1 MYELKP
7 DLDLAREFWETPI
20 GIHSPNLQRL
30 LRMMRAEPIPGKYA
44 LLTLQGGRR
53 MQLVRCTGRRD
64 RPLDPVPGVVFDD
77 PREAERYVF
86 ALRWEAW
93 SGSPL
98 PWPKPVPINE
108 APPDID
114 AITPRL
120 LGYTQKLSFRPGE
133 TVELKLS
140 SRSGER
146 AARVSILRML
156 SASSDPTG
164 CGLIERSLDPPI
176 SQDVTVRP
184 QPVPTGSW
192 AHAGLGAGAP
202 QTYVTAAV
210 LICTTLPAHGRDQ
223 AVLGMTPDPAGF
235 WLGLDG
241 EGRPVLEVRAETTLR
256 LTAPEPVPAGRWMRL
271 VATITPDES
280 TLRIADADPYTVAP
294 LPARVVSGRTPAAAA
309 MAATEATIAARRAA
323 PDAAPALLFN
333 GKIDR
338 PRLVAGRVAPEAFS
352 AMLDPMPQLPD
363 GPRWIAAWDFS
374 IGMDGREIR
383 DVAPD
388 GRHGTVVNMP
398 MRAVTGANWTGDVHA
413 WNAAPDQYG
422 AISFAEDD
430 LYDCQWDTTLS
441 VTLPGTLPSG
451 VYAALLD
458 DGGTPTR
465 VVFFVRPARE
475 APPAACTFIASTANF
490 LAYAN
495 YRALGRKVISE
506 SQRGRL
512 WSMGPEDLLMELSPE
527 LGASCYDKHP
537 DGSGIALSSR
547 LRPIVNLQADTR
559 LSSFAGDM
567 FVVAWLDSLGIPVD
581 IVTDEDLHAEGAAAL
596 AGTRVVLTGGHPEY
610 YSAPMLDALQ
620 AHLRQGGR
628 MLYLGGNGFYWRIAV
643 SPHWPGAI
651 ELRRPEGG
659 TRAWESRPGEGYLQ
673 LDGTYGGLWRR
684 IGRSP
689 NRLIGIGFAAQGF
702 DCAAPYYRTAQSQDP
717 RAAFVF
723 HGVSG
728 EIFGQDGVGYGG
740 AAGQEIDRFDIA
752 LGSPPH
758 GLVLASSRGHT
769 DHMLLASEELGST
782 HLIVGGTENPNVR
795 ADMVFF
801 ETENGGAVFAPGSIS
816 WPSAMG
822 FNSFDNHCARITESV
837 WRPFLNPMRCAPH
850 RRFPGCSGGGRA
862 PPPRHAVQRNG
873 MP

>member
-7 DLDLAREFWETPI
+7 DLALAREFWETPI

-30 LRMMRAEPIPGKYA
+30 LRVMRAEPIPGKYA

-53 MQLVRCTGRRD
+53 MQLVRCTGRRNQ
-64 RPLDPVPGVVFDD
+64 PLDPVPGVVFED

-93 SGSPL
+93 AGSPL
-98 PWPKPVPINE
+98 PWPSPTPIDD
-108 APPDID
+108 APPDIE

-133 TVELKLS
+133 TVDLKLS

-146 AARVSILRML
+146 AAHVSILRML

-164 CGLIERSLDPPI
+164 CGLIERPLDPPI
-176 SQDVTVRP
+176 DHKVVVQP
-184 QPVPTGSW
+184 QRVPTGSW
-192 AHAGLGAGAP
+192 AHAALGGSAP
-202 QTYVTAAV
+202 ESHITAAV
-210 LICTTLPAHGRDQ
+210 LVSTTLPAHGRDQ
-223 AVLGMTPDPAGF
+223 AVLGITPAPAGF
-235 WLGLDG
+235 WLGLDADG
-241 EGRPVLEVRAETTLR
+241 HPVLEVQGETTLR
-256 LTAPEPVPAGRWMRL
+256 LRSPAPVQTGRWMRF
-271 VATITPDES
+271 VVTIAPDEA
-280 TLRIADADPYTVAP
+280 TLRVEDADPYTVAP
-294 LPARVVSGRTPAAAA
+294 LPARSVSGRTPP
-309 MAATEATIAARRAA
+309 AATMTALEATIAARRPA
-323 PDAAPALLFN
+323 PDAPPTALFN

-338 PRLVAGRVAPEAFS
+338 PRLVAGQVAPEAIG
-352 AMLDPMPQLPD
+352 ALMNPIPRLPN
-363 GPRWIAAWDFS
+363 GLRWIAAWDFS

-383 DVAPD
+383 DVAP
-388 GRHGTVVNMP
+388 GERHGTVVNMP
-398 MRAVTGANWTGDVHA
+398 MRAVTGANWTGDVHD
-413 WNAAPDQYG
+413 WHAAPDQYG

-430 LYDCQWDTTLS
+430 LYDCQWETTLS
-441 VTLPGTLPSG
+441 VTLPHTLASG

-465 VVFFVRPARE
+465 VVFFVRPAKD

-495 YRALGRKVISE
+495 FRQLGRKVISE

-547 LRPIVNLQADTR
+547 LRPILNLQADTR

-581 IVTDEDLHAEGAAAL
+581 IVTDEDLHAEGAVAL

-673 LDGTYGGLWRR
+673 LDGNYGGLWRR
-684 IGRSP
+684 VGRSP
-689 NRLIGIGFAAQGF
+689 NRLVGIGFAAQGF
-702 DCAAPYYRTAQSQDP
+702 DCAVPYFRTEQSQDP

-723 HGVSG
+723 RGVSG
-728 EIFGQDGVGYGG
+728 EVFGQDGVGYGG
-740 AAGQEIDRFDIA
+740 AAGQEIDRFDVS

-769 DHMLLASEELGST
+769 DHMLLASEEVGST

-822 FNSFDNHCARITESV
+822 FNSFDNDCARITGNV
-837 WRPFLNPMRCAPH
+837 LRAFLSDHRFAPDNPYE
-850 RRFPGCSGGGRA
+850 G
-862 PPPRHAVQRNG
+862 
-873 MP
+873 